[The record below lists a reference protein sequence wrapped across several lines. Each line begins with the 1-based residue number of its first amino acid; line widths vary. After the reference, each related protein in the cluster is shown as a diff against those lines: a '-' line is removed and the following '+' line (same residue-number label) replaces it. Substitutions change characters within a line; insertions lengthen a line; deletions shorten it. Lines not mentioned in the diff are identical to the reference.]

1 MSTDVFVQFGASGD
15 LAKKMT
21 FASLYRLARRGRLRV
36 PIVGVAFDTWDDD
49 TYRAHFRAGIEAAGE
64 RVDAALWKRMSA
76 GMRYVQGDYT
86 KPETY
91 ARVRDAIGGAQQPLF
106 YLETPPNLFET
117 VVRGVNQAGMAD
129 GARFVIEKPFGYDLQ
144 SAIDLQSRL
153 THLVDDSQLY
163 RIDHYLGKN
172 AVEDIMVWRFAN
184 RMIEPL
190 WNRSHIDCLMI
201 TMAEAFD
208 VADRGSFYDR
218 VGALKDVVQNHIM
231 QVIGLLAMEP
241 PTRNNPEAIH
251 SEQVKVFDE
260 MHPIDP
266 AACVRGQYEGYLS
279 VQGVRPESATETYV
293 ALRVEIDSWRWAGV
307 PFYVRAGKSLGVT
320 ATEVDVR
327 FRRTP
332 LQLFREAG
340 TRKPEPNLM
349 RVRIGPVDG
358 IQLALQAKHPGGR
371 LESNPVT
378 LDLDFHAE
386 LGDEPLPYELLLG
399 DAVEGDAT
407 LFATP
412 AMIEGTWRVLDPLL
426 RNPGPVHKYAQGTM
440 GPSEADRLVAHHG
453 RWIDPLGTAS
463 KPRA

>member
-1 MSTDVFVQFGASGD
+1 
-15 LAKKMT
+15 
-21 FASLYRLARRGRLRV
+21 
-36 PIVGVAFDTWDDD
+36 
-49 TYRAHFRAGIEAAGE
+49 
-64 RVDAALWKRMSA
+64 
-76 GMRYVQGDYT
+76 
-86 KPETY
+86 
-91 ARVRDAIGGAQQPLF
+91 
-106 YLETPPNLFET
+106 
-117 VVRGVNQAGMAD
+117 
-129 GARFVIEKPFGYDLQ
+129 
-144 SAIDLQSRL
+144 
-153 THLVDDSQLY
+153 
-163 RIDHYLGKN
+163 
-172 AVEDIMVWRFAN
+172 
-184 RMIEPL
+184 MIEPL
-190 WNRSHIDCLMI
+190 WNRSHIDCVMI

-266 AACVRGQYEGYLS
+266 AACVRGQSEGYLS

-293 ALRVEIDSWRWAGV
+293 ALRAEIDSWRWAGV

-371 LESNPVT
+371 NRTRVT
-378 LDLDFHAE
+378 LDLDFHTE

-412 AMIEGTWRVLDPLL
+412 AMIEGPGGCSTPLL
-426 RNPGPVHKYAQGTM
+426 RNPGPVHKYAKGTM

-463 KPRA
+463 DPRA